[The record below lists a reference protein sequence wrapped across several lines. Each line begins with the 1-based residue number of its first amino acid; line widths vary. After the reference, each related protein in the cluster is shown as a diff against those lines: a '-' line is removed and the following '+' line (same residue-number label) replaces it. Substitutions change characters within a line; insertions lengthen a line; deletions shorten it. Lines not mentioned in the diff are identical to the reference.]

1 MSAPSASRP
10 MTTSKEFKMKYI
22 NGDWALLH
30 EINESKPKDQ
40 WRDSMRASPTPQ
52 PAKSSQESSL
62 PSSSGNNSANNIV
75 FLVTRLLS
83 KRTDPNRN
91 QYVIHQGSISWL
103 WRDGSQHVDWT
114 PRTTAYYNQHI
125 HDNKIPTTIKMN
137 EFLLRKKIL

>member
-1 MSAPSASRP
+1 MHR
-10 MTTSKEFKMKYI
+10 
-22 NGDWALLH
+22 N
-30 EINESKPKDQ
+30 PKIGGETPCV
-40 WRDSMRASPTPQ
+40 RPQ

-75 FLVTRLLS
+75 FLVTRRLS

-137 EFLLRKKIL
+137 EFLLRKKYCKNNSSRQSETKRWHLSENHRSAGR